1 MGGPGAGR
9 VSRHELNAVPKSHVG
24 HGDRT
29 LVIGE
34 PTAPTTPSCRCHSTP
49 ERAISASGL
58 VPAQLPPSPPP
69 LASLHIVDNSCPLID
84 NNNSNTNN
92 NATTGASPNALSNGT
107 KTATTMPSPPKHRR
121 GFDPNDVNADYR
133 RYRRVKTR
141 RGFVCSTRWVILGA
155 GHRPPR
161 HLPTYI
167 CQHEALKNTHKLAMF
182 DVGPL
187 LTGCIPDTEMR

>member
-34 PTAPTTPSCRCHSTP
+34 PTAPTAPTTPSCRCHSTS
-49 ERAISASGL
+49 ERAISVSGL

-69 LASLHIVDNSCPLID
+69 LASLHIVDNSCPLIGNNTTTI
-84 NNNSNTNN
+84 NNNNTN
-92 NATTGASPNALSNGT
+92 TSASPNALSSGT
-107 KTATTMPSPPKHRR
+107 KAATTMSSPPKHRR
-121 GFDPNDVNADYR
+121 GFDPNDVNANDYR

-141 RGFVCSTRWVILGA
+141 R
-155 GHRPPR
+155 
-161 HLPTYI
+161 
-167 CQHEALKNTHKLAMF
+167 
-182 DVGPL
+182 
-187 LTGCIPDTEMR
+187 

>member
-34 PTAPTTPSCRCHSTP
+34 PAAPASQGCRCHSTP

-69 LASLHIVDNSCPLID
+69 LASLHIAVNSCAAFGI
-84 NNNSNTNN
+84 NN
-92 NATTGASPNALSNGT
+92 TTGTPNAVLDGT
-107 KTATTMPSPPKHRR
+107 KAAATMSSPPKHRR
-121 GFDPNDVNADYR
+121 GFDPNDVNANDYR

-141 RGFVCSTRWVILGA
+141 RGFVCTTPWPWAPDTDLPDIPRHISISTR
-155 GHRPPR
+155 H
-161 HLPTYI
+161 
-167 CQHEALKNTHKLAMF
+167 
-182 DVGPL
+182 
-187 LTGCIPDTEMR
+187 

>member
-34 PTAPTTPSCRCHSTP
+34 PAAPASQGCRCHSTP

-69 LASLHIVDNSCPLID
+69 LASLHIAVNSCAAFGI
-84 NNNSNTNN
+84 NN
-92 NATTGASPNALSNGT
+92 TTGTLNAVLDGT
-107 KTATTMPSPPKHRR
+107 KAAATMSSPPKHRR
-121 GFDPNDVNADYR
+121 GFDPNDVNANDYR

-141 RGFVCSTRWVILGA
+141 RGFVCTTPWPWAPDTDLPDIPRHISISTR
-155 GHRPPR
+155 H
-161 HLPTYI
+161 
-167 CQHEALKNTHKLAMF
+167 
-182 DVGPL
+182 
-187 LTGCIPDTEMR
+187 